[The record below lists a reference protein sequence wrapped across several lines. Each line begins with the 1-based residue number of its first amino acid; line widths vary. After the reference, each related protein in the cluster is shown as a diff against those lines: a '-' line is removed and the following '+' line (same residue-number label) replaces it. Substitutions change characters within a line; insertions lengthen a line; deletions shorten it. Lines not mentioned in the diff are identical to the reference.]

1 MKNKK
6 IMIIII
12 ILALILLIGGIS
24 LGIVIYYQNKDKNTP
39 EEVVKQYMAYIT
51 EKNYEA
57 MYELLTIDS
66 KNKISKEEFITRNK
80 NIYEGIEVS
89 NMVVDSTQVE
99 EIDKEHKKV
108 SYHTK
113 MDTIAGN
120 VEITNTIKLVKQE
133 DKKYYI
139 TWSSKLIFPQLGE
152 SDKVRVSSLTAQRG
166 QILDRNGKVLA
177 GQGTVYSAG
186 LVPGKMSQEKEADIA
201 KIAELLEVSVES
213 INKALQASY
222 VKEDTFVPIKSFS
235 KNNQTLKEQLLQ
247 IKGIKINEVK
257 ARVYPLGEKIS
268 HLIGYVQNVSAEDL
282 ENNVGKGYSAKSIIG
297 KSGLE
302 KRYED
307 RLRGIDGCE
316 IYLVNSAGTRKETIA
331 KSDLKNGEDIK
342 LTIDATL
349 QEKIYNQFKNDN
361 SANVA
366 MNPKT
371 GEVLALVST
380 PAYDSNDFVLGMSN
394 TKWNTLKEDKNNP
407 LHNRYQATWV
417 PGSSFKPVI
426 AAIGLT
432 TGMIDAKEN
441 YGRSGLS
448 WQKDSSWGNYKVT
461 TLEEYGDKVDLR
473 NALIHSDNI
482 YFAKSAIKIGANTL
496 QEQLLKI
503 GFDKEMNFEQA
514 MSKSQFAEKNEFQSE
529 IQLAD
534 TGYGQGKVLVNPLHM
549 AVIYSAFVNEGNMV
563 QPYLEYQADATANYW
578 IEGVFTKEAVE
589 TVKEALIQ
597 VVEDAKGTAH
607 SAKIEG
613 VTIAGKTGTAE
624 IKQAKE
630 DTTGTELGWFNAFKV
645 NDNRNNQLLL
655 ISMVENV
662 KERGGSHYLLPKVKE
677 IFK

>member
-201 KIAELLEVSVES
+201 KIAELLEISVES

-222 VKEDTFVPIKSFS
+222 VKEDTFVPIKGFS

-624 IKQAKE
+624 IKQAKD

>member
-6 IMIIII
+6 IMIIVLII
-12 ILALILLIGGIS
+12 ILLLLVGGIS
-24 LGIVIYYQNKDKNTP
+24 IGVILYNQNKDKNTP
-39 EEVVKQYMAYIT
+39 EEVLKQYMACIE
-51 EKNYEA
+51 EKNYES
-57 MYELLTIDS
+57 MYELLTTES
-66 KNKISKEEFITRNK
+66 QNKTNKEDFITRNK

-89 NMVVDSTQVE
+89 NIVIDAIQVE
-99 EIDKEHKKV
+99 EIDKENRKV
-108 SYHTK
+108 SYQTK
-113 MDTIAGN
+113 MDTVAGS
-120 VEITNTIKLVKQE
+120 VEFANTMKLVKQE

-139 TWSSKLIFPQLGE
+139 TWSSKLIFPQLGDT
-152 SDKVRVSSLTAQRG
+152 DKVRVSNLTAQRG

-186 LVPGKMSQEKEADIA
+186 LVPGKMNQEQETDIA
-201 KIAELLEVSVES
+201 KIAELLEISIES

-222 VKEDTFVPIKSFS
+222 VKEDTFVPLKNFS

-257 ARVYPLGEKIS
+257 ARVYPLAEKIS
-268 HLIGYVQNVSAEDL
+268 HLVGYVQNVSAEDL
-282 ENNVGKGYSAKSIIG
+282 QNNAGKGYSAKSIIG

-394 TKWNTLKEDKNNP
+394 TRWNILKEDKNNP

-448 WQKDSSWGNYKVT
+448 WQKDSSWGSYKIT
-461 TLEEYGDKVDLR
+461 TLEEYGDNVNLR

-482 YFAKSAIKIGANTL
+482 YFAKSAIKIGASTL

-503 GFDKEMNFEQA
+503 GFNKEMDFEQT

-549 AVIYSAFVNEGNMV
+549 AAIYSAFVNEGNMV
-563 QPYLEYQADATANYW
+563 QPYLEYRADATAKYW
-578 IEGVFTKEAVE
+578 IEGAFTKEAAE
-589 TVKEALIQ
+589 TVRDDLIQ
-597 VVEDAKGTAH
+597 VVEDRGGTAH

>member
-24 LGIVIYYQNKDKNTP
+24 LGIVIYHQNKDKNTP

-282 ENNVGKGYSAKSIIG
+282 ESNVGKGYSAKSIIG

-349 QEKIYNQFKNDN
+349 QEKIYHQFKNDN